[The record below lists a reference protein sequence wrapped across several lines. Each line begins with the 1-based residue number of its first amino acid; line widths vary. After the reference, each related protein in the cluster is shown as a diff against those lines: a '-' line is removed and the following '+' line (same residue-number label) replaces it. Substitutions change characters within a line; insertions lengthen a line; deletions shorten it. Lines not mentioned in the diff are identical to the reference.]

1 MKQLMCLVTAL
12 MMLMPSTCLALGD
25 HYENWY
31 EIFVYSFQDSNGDGI
46 GDLNGVR
53 SRRACGLCL
62 SCPVPVIINMM

>member
-1 MKQLMCLVTAL
+1 MKRLMGLVVAL
-12 MMLMPSTCLALGD
+12 MMLMPSTCLGLGD

-53 SRRACGLCL
+53 SRLDYIEEMGYT
-62 SCPVPVIINMM
+62 